1 MKTKL
6 SGLCKTR
13 WVERHTCYET
23 FYEFY
28 KYICLCL
35 EAIVDPSA
43 HSELD
48 LMMVPGNGILK
59 LRLKPKDFF
68 KY

>member
-1 MKTKL
+1 M
-6 SGLCKTR
+6 
-13 WVERHTCYET
+13 
-23 FYEFY
+23 
-28 KYICLCL
+28 
-35 EAIVDPSA
+35 DPSA

-48 LMMVPGNGILK
+48 LNDAPGNGILK